1 MIDQWIEIPY
11 PPSVNHYWGRRGIKK
26 GKAFMAMQYLT
37 AKAKTFR
44 AEIVAAIAECGMQRE
59 LGALHLMIDQR
70 PPDRRKRDIDNIV
83 KPIMDALEHAGA
95 YENDNQVARLS
106 VVRGPV
112 EPQGTCYIKIERI
125 EQ

>member
-1 MIDQWIEIPY
+1 MIDQWLSVPY
-11 PPSVNHYWGRRGIKK
+11 PPSVNHYWGMRGKIR
-26 GKAFMAMQYLT
+26 FLT
-37 AKAKTFR
+37 AKAKAFR
-44 AEIVAAIAECGMQRE
+44 REIIAAIDECGMDRE

-70 PPDRRKRDIDNIV
+70 PPDRRRRDIDNIV

-112 EPQGTCYIKIERI
+112 EKGGACFIKMERI
-125 EQ
+125 SDG